1 MSEEEKKIKE
11 EAIEEIEA
19 LKKALEEEKAKAE
32 NYLANWQRTQADF
45 INFKRRTEQ
54 ERAEMLKYAN
64 SVLILNLLPIFDDL
78 ERAFN
83 SLPSKLLNFTWID
96 GIRLI
101 YRKMQAILEREGL
114 KEIEAQGK
122 PFDPLFHEAV
132 MYTEGEE
139 NIVLEEVQKGY
150 KFHDRVLRPTLV
162 IVGKGK
168 AEASKEG
175 GG

>member
-1 MSEEEKKIKE
+1 MTEEVKEKK
-11 EAIEEIEA
+11 EAVEDIET
-19 LKKALEEEKAKAE
+19 LKKALAEEKAKAE

-45 INFKRRTEQ
+45 INFKRRSEQ
-54 ERAEMLKYAN
+54 ERSEMVKYAN
-64 SVLILNLLPIFDDL
+64 SILIQNLLPIFDDF

-83 SLPSKLLNFTWID
+83 SLPPKLLNFTWID

-101 YRKMQAILEREGL
+101 YRKIQAILEREGL
-114 KEIEAQGK
+114 KEIEAKGK
-122 PFDPLFHEAV
+122 PFDPLYHEAV
-132 MYTEGEE
+132 MYAEGEE

-168 AEASKEG
+168 TEKEG
-175 GG
+175 G